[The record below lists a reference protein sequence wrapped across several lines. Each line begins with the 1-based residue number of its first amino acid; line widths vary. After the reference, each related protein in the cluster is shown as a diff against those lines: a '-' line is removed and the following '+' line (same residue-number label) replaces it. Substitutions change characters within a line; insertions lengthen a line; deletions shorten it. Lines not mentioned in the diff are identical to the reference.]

1 MKAINGTRLQKYG
14 KLSFG
19 LATFVLLFVETAV
32 AQTTYTVTDLGTLGG
47 TFSSTRGL
55 NNRAQV
61 VGDSTLPG
69 DTAQHAFI
77 WERGVMTD
85 LGTLGG
91 SNSVDGFFTS
101 GGPSE
106 SGQVVGV
113 AETSIPDP
121 LGKDFCGFGTH
132 LTCLPFLWQGG
143 VMTTLPTLGGNN
155 GAAEDTNNRG
165 QTVGVA
171 ENTTPDQTCQTPAVH
186 ELPVVWQKGEIQELP
201 TFPGDPDGHA
211 VAINDEGQVVGASGT
226 KRTCAASNSAF
237 LHALLW
243 QDGVATDLGNLG
255 GRMNNLAF
263 QINNRGQVVGI
274 SDLRGDQTQHG
285 FLWQNGVMNDLGTLS
300 GDVEIWAV
308 GINNKGQVVGFS
320 FDASGNIRAFLW
332 QNGVMTDLNTLIPAD
347 SALYLLSAN
356 GINARGQ
363 IAGLAFLPS
372 TGEVHA
378 YLATPS
384 NGEAATESATAAAQS
399 ATDERPKVALPE
411 NVRKLLQQRLRF
423 GRLGIGVPGSR

>member
-1 MKAINGTRLQKYG
+1 
-14 KLSFG
+14 
-19 LATFVLLFVETAV
+19 
-32 AQTTYTVTDLGTLGG
+32 
-47 TFSSTRGL
+47 
-55 NNRAQV
+55 
-61 VGDSTLPG
+61 
-69 DTAQHAFI
+69 
-77 WERGVMTD
+77 
-85 LGTLGG
+85 
-91 SNSVDGFFTS
+91 
-101 GGPSE
+101 
-106 SGQVVGV
+106 
-113 AETSIPDP
+113 
-121 LGKDFCGFGTH
+121 
-132 LTCLPFLWQGG
+132 
-143 VMTTLPTLGGNN
+143 
-155 GAAEDTNNRG
+155 
-165 QTVGVA
+165 
-171 ENTTPDQTCQTPAVH
+171 
-186 ELPVVWQKGEIQELP
+186 
-201 TFPGDPDGHA
+201 
-211 VAINDEGQVVGASGT
+211 
-226 KRTCAASNSAF
+226 
-237 LHALLW
+237 
-243 QDGVATDLGNLG
+243 
-255 GRMNNLAF
+255 MNNLAF

>member
-1 MKAINGTRLQKYG
+1 M
-14 KLSFG
+14 
-19 LATFVLLFVETAV
+19 TA
-32 AQTTYTVTDLGTLGG
+32 
-47 TFSSTRGL
+47 
-55 NNRAQV
+55 
-61 VGDSTLPG
+61 
-69 DTAQHAFI
+69 
-77 WERGVMTD
+77 
-85 LGTLGG
+85 
-91 SNSVDGFFTS
+91 
-101 GGPSE
+101 
-106 SGQVVGV
+106 
-113 AETSIPDP
+113 
-121 LGKDFCGFGTH
+121 
-132 LTCLPFLWQGG
+132 
-143 VMTTLPTLGGNN
+143 LPTLGGNN

-211 VAINDEGQVVGASGT
+211 VSINDEGQVVGASGT

-274 SDLRGDQTQHG
+274 SNLPGDKAQHG

-300 GDVEIWAV
+300 GDVGSWAV
-308 GINNKGQVVGFS
+308 GINNKGQVVGWS
-320 FDASGNIRAFLW
+320 FDASGNLRAFLW
-332 QNGVMTDLNTLIPAD
+332 QNSVMTNLNTLIPAD

-363 IAGLAFLPS
+363 IVGLAFLS
-372 TGEVHA
+372 SAGELHA
-378 YLATPS
+378 FLATPS
-384 NGEAATESATAAAQS
+384 HGEGESETATAAAQS

-411 NVRKLLQQRLRF
+411 NVRKLLQQQLRF